1 MTDTMQLN
9 AARTAAVFTKTVVT
23 TVEVPVVQPGQ
34 FVLGKKYQCVWAN
47 PKAKPGSNGQPRFT
61 VGVDYMTVK
70 NASSVTETSGRPPV
84 FLVDN
89 GFACVSVNAD
99 AKIKSLFIEVA

>member
-9 AARTAAVFTKTVVT
+9 AARTAVVMTKTVVT
-23 TVEVPVVQPGQ
+23 TVEIPVVQPGQ

-47 PKAKPGSNGQPRFT
+47 PKAKPGSDGKPRFT
-61 VGVDYMTVK
+61 VGANYKTVK

-89 GFACVSVNAD
+89 GDCCVNVGAD